1 MWTTRVVVVVAVMRM
16 RRSVGSADS
25 DADVV
30 EADAN
35 ELTFLFFK
43 ICSRGVSGKHGAPEQ
58 VKCLFS
64 AFSV

>member
-1 MWTTRVVVVVAVMRM
+1 MRM
-16 RRSVGSADS
+16 RRSVGSADW

-30 EADAN
+30 EVDAN

-43 ICSRGVSGKHGAPEQ
+43 ICSGVISGKHGTPEQ